1 MTNSFCYTIR
11 NQYNIVKQINTNK
24 INLKESNLNIVLL
37 EPPDVLNRKN
47 LKNILHMQMI
57 HKIKCWIINNMS
69 KMNFADNSY
78 VPSCPSFITLSSFR
92 YNFSISS
99 SAGYGHETKFCPVS
113 CKGNCRVGHLK
124 QSSKGQIMF
133 LFVTFSFLLAEMLAW
148 LTSHDPCK
156 GKSEQQWMQQ

>member
-1 MTNSFCYTIR
+1 MFLI
-11 NQYNIVKQINTNK
+11 K
-24 INLKESNLNIVLL
+24 
-37 EPPDVLNRKN
+37 KN

-69 KMNFADNSY
+69 EMNFADNSD
-78 VPSCPSFITLSSFR
+78 VPSCPSFNITLSSFR

-99 SAGYGHETKFCPVS
+99 SASYGHETKFCPVS

-133 LFVTFSFLLAEMLAW
+133 LFATFSFLLADMLAR
-148 LTSHDPCK
+148 LISRDPCTEVR
-156 GKSEQQWMQQ
+156 GNWNNNECSSS